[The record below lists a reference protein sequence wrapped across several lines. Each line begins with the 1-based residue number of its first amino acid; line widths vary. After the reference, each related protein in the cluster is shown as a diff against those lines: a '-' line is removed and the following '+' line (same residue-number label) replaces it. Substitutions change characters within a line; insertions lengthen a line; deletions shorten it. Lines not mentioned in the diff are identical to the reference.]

1 VLLATVHRRENW
13 GERLESIGR
22 GFLAVLDRFPDTALL
37 LPLHRNPTVRE
48 PLQAL
53 LGSHPRAFL
62 TEPLDYDQL
71 VAAMRGST
79 LLLSDSG
86 GLQEEAPA
94 LGKPV
99 LVLRRTTERPEAVEA
114 GTARLIGTDS
124 ASILSETARLLEDGA
139 AYEAMAR
146 AHNPFGDGQASGRI
160 LAAAERFLA
169 VPLTAG

>member
-1 VLLATVHRRENW
+1 
-13 GERLESIGR
+13 
-22 GFLAVLDRFPDTALL
+22 L
-37 LPLHRNPTVRE
+37 LPLHRNPTVRD

-53 LGSHPRAFL
+53 LGDHPRAFL
-62 TEPLDYDQL
+62 VEPLDYDQL
-71 VAAMRGST
+71 VAAMRGAALVLT
-79 LLLSDSG
+79 DSG

-124 ASILSETARLLEDGA
+124 ADIVAQASLLLNDAA

-160 LAAAERFLA
+160 VASARRFLA
-169 VPLTAG
+169 A